1 MRPMVTGVGAVVLG
15 LLGGCSG
22 NDPGPGSPVGQ
33 QSAGSGGN
41 GGEAGTLDLG
51 LEGGKGGGGAGGL
64 GGAGGNSG
72 TTSGGTA
79 GAAAGGTGAAGSSS
93 GGGASGGSKATGMCH
108 RVTGSDPDCADF
120 YSEEG
125 YSQAHA
131 CDDIGAASQ
140 LTQMHGGKCAS
151 VSFVAGAKYGECC
164 AP

>member
-1 MRPMVTGVGAVVLG
+1 VLG

-51 LEGGKGGGGAGGL
+51 LEGGKGGGGAGGI
-64 GGAGGNSG
+64 GGAGGNGG

-93 GGGASGGSKATGMCH
+93 GSGGSKATGMCH
-108 RVTGSDPDCADF
+108 RVTSSDPDCADF

>member
-51 LEGGKGGGGAGGL
+51 LEGGKGGGGV
-64 GGAGGNSG
+64 GGAASNGG